1 MWLEVM
7 VNQEPRMVNLD
18 SFRQIF
24 NMDGKLV
31 LEFQDGDYLFTQESY
46 ERIHK
51 FIFKSKTTQTIT
63 IG

>member
-7 VNQEPRMVNLD
+7 VNEEPRMVNLD

-24 NMDGKLV
+24 NMDGKLI
-31 LEFQDGDYLFTQESY
+31 LEFQDGDYLSTEESY
-46 ERIHK
+46 ERVHK
-51 FIFKSKTTQTIT
+51 FLFKSKTRQTIT